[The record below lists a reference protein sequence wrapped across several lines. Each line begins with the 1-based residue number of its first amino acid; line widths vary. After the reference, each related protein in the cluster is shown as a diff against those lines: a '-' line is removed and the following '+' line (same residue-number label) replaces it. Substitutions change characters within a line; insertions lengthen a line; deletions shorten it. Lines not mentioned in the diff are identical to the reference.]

1 MEIELSKDTER
12 IIKELSEKTGLYEK
26 EIFLRAIKCY
36 LRNTKEFPLEDE
48 LIAWNNASDEDLASS
63 E

>member
-12 IIKELSEKTGLYEK
+12 IIKEISEKTGLYEK

-36 LRNTKEFPLEDE
+36 VRNIEEFPLKDE
-48 LIAWNNASDEDLASS
+48 LKAWNDASDEDFASF